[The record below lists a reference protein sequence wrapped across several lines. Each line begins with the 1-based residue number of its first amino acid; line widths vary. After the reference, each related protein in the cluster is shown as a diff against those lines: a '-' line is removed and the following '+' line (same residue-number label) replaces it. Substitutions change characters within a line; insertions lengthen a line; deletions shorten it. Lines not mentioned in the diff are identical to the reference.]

1 MLKWILFVVLGL
13 VAFVAVLAVVGMF
26 LPKGHRASRTVVY
39 QAPPA
44 RVFATIT
51 DFARFPEWRSGVKT
65 VELLGDDGRGLRF
78 REDGANGVVT
88 YRVERRVPDSTLVTR
103 IDDPSLPY
111 RRSVDA
117 RSEARAGRR
126 VAHDHRGW
134 RGLQPDLP
142 RHVEGDLL
150 PLHDD
155 RHVSGGLA
163 ETPGPA
169 GLSFACW

>member
-1 MLKWILFVVLGL
+1 MLKWILFVALGI
-13 VAFVAVLAVVGMF
+13 VAFVVILAVVGMF
-26 LPKGHRASRTVVY
+26 LPRGHRASRTVLY

-111 RRSVDA
+111 GGAWTLEVKPAPDGASLTITEDG
-117 RSEARAGRR
+117 EIYNPIFR
-126 VAHDHRGW
+126 VMSKVIFSPYTTIDTYQA
-134 RGLQPDLP
+134 DL
-142 RHVEGDLL
+142 RK
-150 PLHDD
+150 
-155 RHVSGGLA
+155 RLA
-163 ETPGPA
+163 
-169 GLSFACW
+169 L

>member
-1 MLKWILFVVLGL
+1 MLKWIVFVALGL
-13 VAFVAVLAVVGMF
+13 AAFVGILAVVGMF

-88 YRVERRVPDSTLVTR
+88 YRVERRMPDSTLVTR

-111 RRSVDA
+111 GGAWTLEVKPAPDGASLTITEDG
-117 RSEARAGRR
+117 EIYNPIFR
-126 VAHDHRGW
+126 VMSKVIFSPYTTIDTYQA
-134 RGLQPDLP
+134 DL
-142 RHVEGDLL
+142 RK
-150 PLHDD
+150 
-155 RHVSGGLA
+155 RLA
-163 ETPGPA
+163 
-169 GLSFACW
+169 L

>member
-1 MLKWILFVVLGL
+1 MLKWIAFVALGI
-13 VAFVAVLAVVGMF
+13 VAFVVILAVVGMF
-26 LPKGHRASRTVVY
+26 LPRGHRASRTVLY

-65 VELLGDDGRGLRF
+65 VELLGDDGRGVRF

-111 RRSVDA
+111 GGAWTLEVKPAPDGASLTITEDG
-117 RSEARAGRR
+117 EIYNPIFR
-126 VAHDHRGW
+126 VMSKVIFSPYTTIDTYQA
-134 RGLQPDLP
+134 DL
-142 RHVEGDLL
+142 RK
-150 PLHDD
+150 
-155 RHVSGGLA
+155 RLA
-163 ETPGPA
+163 
-169 GLSFACW
+169 L